1 MRRIQDRFARKKGS
15 SFLPDIPSS
24 GWQDPFSVK
33 KVYAENLKLFST
45 ILFFPA
51 DCPFLNTMCSAKG
64 QSFRLILIKNL
75 EFSLD
80 RFKWHVPC

>member
-1 MRRIQDRFARKKGS
+1 MPGKKALAS
-15 SFLPDIPSS
+15 YQTSLPLD
-24 GWQDPFSVK
+24 GQDPFSVK